1 MSGTSGFPA
10 MIGKVGRRPVSAL
23 AERALEFAPKKR
35 PICVLMDQGG
45 QIWLDRP
52 EDANVREIIGTYRHN
67 SDPDDL
73 AEDIRFEARAR
84 GML

>member
-35 PICVLMDQGG
+35 PICVLMDQGAHALEVG
-45 QIWLDRP
+45 R
-52 EDANVREIIGTYRHN
+52 RE
-67 SDPDDL
+67 P
-73 AEDIRFEARAR
+73 
-84 GML
+84 